1 MRDGVAARPGVPL
14 AELGPIPALEWP
26 TIALAVAIYGSW
38 GALTYAHAA
47 LPAWLVFPALAWLVA
62 WHGSLQ
68 HEVLH
73 GHPTRYRWLND
84 ALGVPP
90 LALWLPYTIYRRS
103 HLRHHI
109 DVRLTDPLDH
119 PESYYWTPELW
130 DSLSRP
136 GRLLVTLQTTLL
148 GRLLLGPAWS
158 VCRFAYFQA
167 QFVWRGEGAA
177 RRVWALH
184 AIGAAAVLG
193 WVWGVCGMHPLTY
206 LFGAVYPATSLLLL
220 RSFAEHRAA
229 AGVPQRIALVE
240 NAPVL
245 GLLFLFNNLHVVH
258 HVWPRVPWWRIPGLY
273 RRHREALIA
282 ANGGLL
288 YDGYADVARRYL
300 LTPHDSVL
308 HPHGRAPAPGA
319 PA

>member
-1 MRDGVAARPGVPL
+1 MRDGVAAPSGVPL
-14 AELGPIPALEWP
+14 AELGPIPAIEWP
-26 TIALAVAIYGSW
+26 TIALAAAIYGLW
-38 GALTYAHAA
+38 AALTFWHAA
-47 LPAWLVFPALAWLVA
+47 LPAWLVFPALAWLTA

-73 GHPTRYRWLND
+73 GHPTRFRRLND
-84 ALGVPP
+84 ALGFPP
-90 LALWLPYTIYRRS
+90 LALWLPYAIYRRS

-109 DVRLTDPLDH
+109 DVRLTDPLDD
-119 PESYYWTPELW
+119 PESYYWTPDLW
-130 DSLSRP
+130 ASLSRP
-136 GRLLVTLQTTLL
+136 GRALVMLQATLL
-148 GRLLLGPAWS
+148 GRLLLGPGWS
-158 VCRFAYFQA
+158 LCRFYWFQA

-177 RRVWALH
+177 RRVWAAH
-184 AIGAAAVLG
+184 ALGVAAVLG
-193 WVWGVCGMHPLTY
+193 WVWGVCGIHPLLY
-206 LFGAVYPATSLLLL
+206 LFAVVYPATSLLLL

-240 NAPVL
+240 NAPVM

-273 RRHREALIA
+273 RRHRDALIA

-300 LTPHDSVL
+300 LTPHDAVL
-308 HPHGRAPAPGA
+308 HPQGRAPIPGA